1 MTGLWEENITEDSIK
16 ISHVTVPL
24 NFLMMILIYFC
35 YQKCICIKHRSGS
48 RTAATSKM
56 ESFVIIVNGWKP
68 LNIITKRSILHVVV
82 VSDYAHTA
90 EMSSLIFE
98 FIENNIQISWVFQK
112 LECLISRAKCQQ
124 LIVSRDFLCIY
135 SAKQIENHGI
145 LVWSFN
151 IEELCI

>member
-1 MTGLWEENITEDSIK
+1 
-16 ISHVTVPL
+16 
-24 NFLMMILIYFC
+24 
-35 YQKCICIKHRSGS
+35 
-48 RTAATSKM
+48 M

-82 VSDYAHTA
+82 VNDYAHTA

-98 FIENNIQISWVFQK
+98 FIENNIQISWFFQK

-124 LIVSRDFLCIY
+124 LIVLRDFLCIY
-135 SAKQIENHGI
+135 SAKQVESHGI

-151 IEELCI
+151 TEEVAFKTWKNPTFQ